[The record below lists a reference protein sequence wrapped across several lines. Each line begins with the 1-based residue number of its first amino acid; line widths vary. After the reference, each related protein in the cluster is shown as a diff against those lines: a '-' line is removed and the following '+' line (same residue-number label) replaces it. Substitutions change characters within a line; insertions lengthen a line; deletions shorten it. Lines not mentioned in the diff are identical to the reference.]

1 MLQVGMKHSMC
12 DLIGDVMCVTV
23 FEAAI

>member
-1 MLQVGMKHSMC
+1 MLQVGIKHSMC